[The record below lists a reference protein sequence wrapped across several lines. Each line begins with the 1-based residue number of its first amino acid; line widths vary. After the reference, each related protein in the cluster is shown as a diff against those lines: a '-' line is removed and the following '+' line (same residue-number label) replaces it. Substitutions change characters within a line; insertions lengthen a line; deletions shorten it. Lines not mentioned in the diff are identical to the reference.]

1 MGNLT
6 VEPTDVLVVVDVQND
21 FCEGG
26 ALAVPDGEGCIPA
39 VNRLIAL
46 FDTVV
51 LTQDWHPA
59 GHSSFASSHTGKN
72 PFETV
77 QMPYGDQVLWPNH
90 CVQDTFGAEFH
101 PAMNSTKASL
111 IIRKG
116 FRPDIDSYSTFFE
129 NDRKT
134 ATGLTGYLKGRGF
147 TRIFLVGLATDFCVA
162 WSALDGRSEGF
173 DVVLVE
179 DACRAI
185 DLDGSLNTA
194 TKEMAEAGV
203 VFCKSDEVRAT

>member
-59 GHSSFASSHTGKN
+59 GHSSFASSHSGKN

-77 QMPYGDQVLWPNH
+77 RMPYGDQVLWPNH

-162 WSALDGRSEGF
+162 WSALDGRAEGF

-194 TKEMAEAGV
+194 TKEMVEAGV

>member
-1 MGNLT
+1 MGELT
-6 VEPTDVLVVVDVQND
+6 VKPTDVLVVVDVQND

-39 VNRLIAL
+39 VNGLIEK

-51 LTQDWHPA
+51 LTQDWHPV
-59 GHSSFASSHTGKN
+59 GHSSFASSHSGKA

-77 QMPYGDQVLWPNH
+77 EMPYGDQVLWPNH
-90 CVQDTFGAEFH
+90 CVQETYGAEFH
-101 PAMNSTKASL
+101 AALNSTKASL

-116 FRPDIDSYSTFFE
+116 FRPQIDSYSTFYE

-134 ATGLTGYLKGRGF
+134 ATGLTGFLKGRGF
-147 TRIFLVGLATDFCVA
+147 NRLFLAGLATDFCVA

-173 DVVLVE
+173 EAVLVE

-185 DLDGSLNTA
+185 DLDGSLAAAKTA
-194 TKEMAEAGV
+194 MAEAGV
-203 VFCKSDEVRAT
+203 VTCRSDEVLAA

>member
-1 MGNLT
+1 MGDLI

-39 VNRLIAL
+39 INGLIEK

-51 LTQDWHPA
+51 LTQDWHPV
-59 GHSSFASSHTGKN
+59 GHSSFAASHVGKA
-72 PFETV
+72 PFDTV
-77 QMPYGDQVLWPNH
+77 DMPYGTQVLWPNH
-90 CVQDTFGAEFH
+90 CVQETYGAEFH
-101 PAMNSTKASL
+101 AALNTSKACL
-111 IIRKG
+111 IVRKG
-116 FRPDIDSYSTFFE
+116 FRAEIDSYSTFYE

-147 TRIFLVGLATDFCVA
+147 KRVFLAGLATDFCVG
-162 WSALDGRSEGF
+162 WSAIDGRAEGF

-179 DACRAI
+179 NACRAI
-185 DLDGSLNTA
+185 DLNGSLAAAMNAMT
-194 TKEMAEAGV
+194 EAGV
-203 VFCKSDEVRAT
+203 TRCKSDEVRAV